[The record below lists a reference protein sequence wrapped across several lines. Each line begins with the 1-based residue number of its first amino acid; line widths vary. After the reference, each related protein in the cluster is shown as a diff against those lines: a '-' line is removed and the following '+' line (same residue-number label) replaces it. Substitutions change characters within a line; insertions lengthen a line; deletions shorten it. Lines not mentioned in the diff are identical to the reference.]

1 MGVLWMQPAQVLVD
15 RLDHGLAG
23 LWSLTYAAQH
33 GALRLDL
40 DRDVDGDLSLTLA
53 AMDLGEALEDL
64 EWAYPDL
71 PTVAVAVDLGPVP
84 ADAVSDCRA
93 ALAVLATGGLDMAA
107 EVLRDPSQ
115 ELDTPDVLCLARVVH
130 LLSNAYLRVTG
141 QMP

>member
-1 MGVLWMQPAQVLVD
+1 MGVLWMQPARVLVD

-33 GALRLDL
+33 GALRLAL

-64 EWAYPDL
+64 EWAHPDL

-107 EVLRDPSQ
+107 EVLRDAPT
-115 ELDTPDVLCLARVVH
+115 ELDTPDVLCLARTVH